1 MITCT
6 RCLRTLPADA
16 PGGRCS
22 CKPRANMELVLEEAT
37 RRAIKDRHARPFHEH
52 LFEVAKARRA
62 S

>member
-6 RCLRTLPADA
+6 RCLRTLPDDA

-22 CKPRANMELVLEEAT
+22 CKPRPNMEIVLEEAT
-37 RRAIKDRHARPFHEH
+37 RRAIKDRHGRPFHEH
-52 LFEVAKARRA
+52 LFEAAETGRA